1 MMQGVV
7 NLRREATLTVVV
19 GNSNQQLQAIETVID
34 TGFTGFLSLPSA
46 IIATLNLPWSVSD
59 IVTLRD
65 GSETLFDLYTAI
77 VIWDG
82 QYRDIYIAESE
93 TEPLLGMAMLYGY
106 RLQVDAVEGGI
117 VKIEA
122 MDRGD
127 IRITGGCM
135 LAHRTLTSQL
145 QLQHNDDDP
154 SQIAIDSIVAF
165 GLRP

>member
-19 GNSNQQLQAIETVID
+19 GNSNHQLQAIETVID

-46 IIATLNLPWSVSD
+46 IIATLNLPWSASD
-59 IVTLRD
+59 IVTLGD

-106 RLQVDAVEGGI
+106 RLQVDTIEGGI

-122 MDRGD
+122 
-127 IRITGGCM
+127 
-135 LAHRTLTSQL
+135 L
-145 QLQHNDDDP
+145 
-154 SQIAIDSIVAF
+154 
-165 GLRP
+165 